1 MRYLGLA
8 LFAEGPTDYRFL
20 PPVLRR
26 ATEDL
31 CLRGAR
37 SEVEVGEVVGLYAPD
52 EYRDASIATQ
62 ILEAAREA
70 FGAFSILFI
79 HTDGAGDLAG
89 AYEQRVKPAAQRIAA
104 ELGTQQERTVGVV
117 PVREMEAWTLA
128 DGDALRGAFGTVLV
142 DSALGIPT
150 KAREVEG
157 ILDPKQALEQAY
169 AKVVGS
175 RRRGKRKAA
184 EFFDAIGERVRL
196 ERLREVPAYQRFE
209 EDLRTAL
216 IELGYLSQDT
226 NMR

>member
-70 FGAFSILFI
+70 LGAFSILFI
-79 HTDGAGDLAG
+79 HTDGAGDLVA
-89 AYEQRVKPAAQRIAA
+89 AHQQRVQPAAQRIA
-104 ELGTQQERTVGVV
+104 ELGRQQERTVGVV

-142 DSALGIPT
+142 DS
-150 KAREVEG
+150 
-157 ILDPKQALEQAY
+157 
-169 AKVVGS
+169 
-175 RRRGKRKAA
+175 
-184 EFFDAIGERVRL
+184 VRT
-196 ERLREVPAYQRFE
+196 Q
-209 EDLRTAL
+209 
-216 IELGYLSQDT
+216 I
-226 NMR
+226 